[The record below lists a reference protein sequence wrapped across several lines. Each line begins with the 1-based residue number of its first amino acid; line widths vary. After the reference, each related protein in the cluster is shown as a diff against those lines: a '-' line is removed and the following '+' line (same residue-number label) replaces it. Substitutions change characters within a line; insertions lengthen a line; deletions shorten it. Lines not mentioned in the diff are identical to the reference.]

1 MSRFAEIRNTY
12 MYDSTDIPEEDGD
25 IVCMIPIDTWET
37 DDDNE
42 AGKVVAMVVLSKSGD
57 ILVVWFDYSAR
68 MDDGVKEAINE
79 AKEELRNTRE
89 QMKKEGY
96 MEAVKND

>member
-1 MSRFAEIRNTY
+1 MSRFAEIRNNY
-12 MYDSTDIPEEDGD
+12 MYDSTDIPKEDGD

-42 AGKVVAMVVLSKSGD
+42 PGQVVAMVVLSKSGD
-57 ILVVWFDYSAR
+57 ILVVWLDSSAR

-96 MEAVKND
+96 M